1 MLELSLGSVDETSE
15 LGAQLAEVVR
25 QGDVIFLLG
34 ELGAGKTALSR
45 GFLRRFFGDSELE
58 VPSPSY
64 LICLSYTDEEGASVR
79 DAPAPESS
87 VGAPVDADA
96 DAGSPAPGAGRVL
109 RTGGCARIPGMRV
122 LHIDPYRLPQGK
134 VAALIDLPTAFR
146 QDICL
151 IEWPQRLG
159 PELCTPE
166 TPERLEVSLSGVGPQ
181 AIGRS
186 VTIRAVGP
194 RWAPLVTSWEAAGRV
209 TVELPEILPPPSDVS
224 PPPVD
229 GATVS
234 AAGAESRRQACA
246 AVSGVAPREMLVL
259 GIESSCDD
267 TGATVVR
274 GDGLVLGECLA
285 SQAGVHEQWGGV
297 VPRLA
302 QEAHRAAIDATVDE
316 ALRRAGVAPSSLS
329 AIAVT
334 VGPGLS
340 LCLEVGVRK
349 ALCLCRDHQLPLVRV
364 HHMEAHALVT
374 WLPSTEPA
382 QSPAA
387 AGQEPPLLPPPLR
400 PGGQPPFPFL
410 TLLVSGGHNMLVLT
424 RGVGQHTVLGATLDD
439 SIGEAFDKTARLL
452 GIDAIPGGPPL
463 ERLAAG
469 GDASAHTLPK
479 PLSRTKDDRLRF
491 SCDFSYAGLKS
502 AVRALIEPQQ
512 PTKKQRK
519 AAARAAAQAAEA
531 AATDASGVG
540 RVAGDTGDSE
550 GGAVGD
556 TGDGNGAEEAEPASE
571 EVAPGSAAAAG
582 EDRRR
587 ADIAAA
593 FQRAAVEHLIERT
606 ERAIVWAREAEPS
619 LSCVVAAGG
628 VAANGEVRRQLGLAC
643 RRAGLPLVC
652 PPVRLCT
659 DNGTMVAWTGML
671 RLWLG
676 LAEPPLRESDEVQL
690 FVEVRPKWPIG
701 PRDPRSTTQAQQL
714 ARRRKSGQANGG
726 AGWLEPTRDGVP
738 QASKTPSKKRRQADT

>member
-1 MLELSLGSVDETSE
+1 MLELSLGSVYETSH
-15 LGAQLAEVVR
+15 LGAQLAEVVE

-45 GFLRRFFGDSELE
+45 GFLRRFFGDAELE

-64 LICLSYTDEEGASVR
+64 LICLSYTDEKGASAR
-79 DAPAPESS
+79 DAPAFDSS
-87 VGAPVDADA
+87 VATPADADA
-96 DAGSPAPGAGRVL
+96 DASRPEPAPAPPPGAGRVL

-134 VAALIDLPTAFR
+134 VAALIDLPTAF
-146 QDICL
+146 QHDICL

-159 PELCTPE
+159 SELCTPDA
-166 TPERLEVSLSGVGPQ
+166 PQRLEVSLGGMGPQ
-181 AIGRS
+181 AVGRS

-194 RWAPLVTSWEAAGRV
+194 RWASLVAIWQAAGRV
-209 TVELPEILPPPSDVS
+209 TVDLPEILQPPS
-224 PPPVD
+224 PPPTD
-229 GATVS
+229 GA
-234 AAGAESRRQACA
+234 AAPAAPLEARRAAYA
-246 AVSGVAPREMLVL
+246 AVGGAAAREMLVL

-274 GDGLVLGECLA
+274 GDGVVLGECLA

-316 ALRRAGVAPSSLS
+316 ALRRAGVAPSALS
-329 AIAVT
+329 AVAVT

-349 ALCLCRDHQLPLVRV
+349 ALCLCQDHQLPLVRV

-374 WLPSTEPA
+374 WLPSTEASPDPSVA
-382 QSPAA
+382 PAA
-387 AGQEPPLLPPPLR
+387 AEEEPALPRPALR
-400 PGGQPPFPFL
+400 PGGLPPFPFL

-463 ERLAAG
+463 ERLATG
-469 GDASAHTLPK
+469 GDAMAYTLPK
-479 PLSRTKDDRLRF
+479 PLTRTKDDRLRF

-502 AVRALIEPQQ
+502 AVRTLIEPQQ

-519 AAARAAAQAAEA
+519 AAAREAAQAAVA
-531 AATDASGVG
+531 A
-540 RVAGDTGDSE
+540 
-550 GGAVGD
+550 
-556 TGDGNGAEEAEPASE
+556 
-571 EVAPGSAAAAG
+571 AAAAG
-582 EDRRR
+582 DAVAGSCAEDAGEGDGAEDAAPASAAAPVVGDAQRR

-593 FQRAAVEHLIERT
+593 FQRVAVEHLIERT
-606 ERAIVWAREAEPS
+606 ERAIGWARQAEPT

-652 PPVRLCT
+652 PPIRLCT

-676 LAEPPLRESDEVQL
+676 LADPPLRKSDDVQL

-701 PRDPRSTTQAQQL
+701 PRDTRSTTQAQQL
-714 ARRRKSGQANGG
+714 ARRGQPGRAAGG
-726 AGWLEPTRDGVP
+726 TASAGPSQEGEPAADAALG
-738 QASKTPSKKRRQADT
+738 KKRRQADS

>member
-1 MLELSLGSVDETSE
+1 MLELSLGSVDETSR
-15 LGAQLAEVVR
+15 LGAQLAEVVER
-25 QGDVIFLLG
+25 GDVIFLLG

-45 GFLRRFFGDSELE
+45 GFLRRFFGDAELE

-64 LICLSYTDEEGASVR
+64 LICLSYTDGEGASSLDASAFNSSVGTPADAGASR
-79 DAPAPESS
+79 TGPAPAP
-87 VGAPVDADA
+87 PPD
-96 DAGSPAPGAGRVL
+96 AGRVL

-122 LHIDPYRLPQGK
+122 LHVDPYRLPQGK
-134 VAALIDLPTAFR
+134 VAALIDLPAAFQR
-146 QDICL
+146 DICL

-159 PELCTPE
+159 TELCTPDA
-166 TPERLEVSLSGVGPQ
+166 PQRLEVSLSGMGPQ
-181 AIGRS
+181 AMGRF
-186 VTIRAVGP
+186 VTLRAVGP
-194 RWAPLVTSWEAAGRV
+194 RWASLVASWEAAGRV
-209 TVELPEILPPPSDVS
+209 TVDLPEILPPPF
-224 PPPVD
+224 PTGAANAAAPAAPV
-229 GATVS
+229 
-234 AAGAESRRQACA
+234 EPRRPACA
-246 AVSGVAPREMLVL
+246 AAGSVAAREMLVL

-274 GDGLVLGECLA
+274 GDGVVLGDCLA
-285 SQAGVHEQWGGV
+285 SQCGVHEQWGGV

-316 ALRRAGVAPSSLS
+316 ALRRAGVKPSALS
-329 AIAVT
+329 AVGVT

-340 LCLEVGVRK
+340 LCLEVGVKK

-374 WLPSTEPA
+374 WLPSSQPA
-382 QSPAA
+382 PTPSTAPATA
-387 AGQEPPLLPPPLR
+387 EGEAPLPPPALG

-463 ERLAAG
+463 ERLAAQ
-469 GDASAHTLPK
+469 GDATAHTLPK
-479 PLSRTKDDRLRF
+479 PLSRSKDDRLRF

-519 AAARAAAQAAEA
+519 AAAREAAQAA
-531 AATDASGVG
+531 GP
-540 RVAGDTGDSE
+540 
-550 GGAVGD
+550 GA
-556 TGDGNGAEEAEPASE
+556 
-571 EVAPGSAAAAG
+571 AAAAG
-582 EDRRR
+582 VAANTGGGSEQAPPAAEDEAQRR

-593 FQRAAVEHLIERT
+593 FQRVAVEHLIERT
-606 ERAIVWAREAEPS
+606 ERAIVWAREAEPT

-643 RRAGLPLVC
+643 QRAGLPLVC
-652 PPVRLCT
+652 PPIRLCT

-676 LAEPPLRESDEVQL
+676 LAEPPLRECDDVQL

-701 PRDPRSTTQAQQL
+701 PRDTRSTTQAQQL
-714 ARRRKSGQANGG
+714 ARRRNPGRAVGG
-726 AGWLEPTRDGVP
+726 AASAEPSRDGVP
-738 QASKTPSKKRRQADT
+738 AGGEDVGTKRRQADA